1 MAEINL
7 QEINEFTRNLYDR
20 INVRNIDAA
29 HAARIRNWFVGNMSN
44 VGRYSIRDFE
54 RFGMLSTNQS
64 NDSRIH
70 KRQDG
75 WQSVTE
81 EVPDLEHITY
91 GTGILYIHGEIEL
104 PPEIAERHGNANPL
118 LGSQFSEDDALGEQH
133 FLQPVQQC
141 ITGFLENEDGA
152 GPVEGYQ
159 WEFTLATPPS
169 TSSSSGNHTW
179 QNIIE
184 SVANPNWPSS
194 EGRVGTVEYSS
205 TTPATFN
212 DSEIYVVDNER
223 ANFPWLIVNSGQPAS
238 VDSLLVSLN
247 GANGMYDEQLP
258 SIATSTG
265 TFPPVV
271 AGGSV
276 SISPQG
282 RVSILDYISPLSY

>member
-20 INVRNIDAA
+20 INVRNVDAA
-29 HAARIRNWFVGNMSN
+29 HAARIRNWFAGNMSN
-44 VGRYSIRDFE
+44 VGRYSNRDFE
-54 RFGMLSTNQS
+54 RFGMLSTNQWD
-64 NDSRIH
+64 NPAIH

-91 GTGILYIHGEIEL
+91 GTGILYIHGEMEL
-104 PPEIAERHGNANPL
+104 PPEIAEKHGNANPL
-118 LGSQFSEDDALGEQH
+118 SGSQFSEVDVLGECH
-133 FLQPVQQC
+133 FLQPVEEC
-141 ITGFLENEDGA
+141 ITGFTENEDGTE
-152 GPVEGYQ
+152 PVDGYQ

-169 TSSSSGNHTW
+169 TSLESENHNW

-184 SVANPNWPSS
+184 SVAKPNWPSS
-194 EGRVGTVEYSS
+194 EDRGSIVTSS
-205 TTPATFN
+205 LTTPATFN
-212 DSEIYVVDNER
+212 DADIYVVDNER
-223 ANFPWLIVNSGQPAS
+223 SNFPWLIVNSGQPSS
-238 VDSLLVSLN
+238 VNSLLVSLN